1 MTGSFTAR
9 APGATVPELGW
20 ELGELWRSVV
30 ETITVAA
37 TRSSAFSLSEMEM
50 LIGSAIVVAVL
61 VWMVLSRV
69 RRDRNQP
76 HA

>member
-1 MTGSFTAR
+1 M
-9 APGATVPELGW
+9 
-20 ELGELWRSVV
+20 

-76 HA
+76 QI

>member
-1 MTGSFTAR
+1 
-9 APGATVPELGW
+9 
-20 ELGELWRSVV
+20 V

-61 VWMVLSRV
+61 IWMVLSRV

-76 HA
+76 QA

>member
-1 MTGSFTAR
+1 
-9 APGATVPELGW
+9 
-20 ELGELWRSVV
+20 V

-69 RRDRNQP
+69 RRHRNQP
-76 HA
+76 QA

>member
-1 MTGSFTAR
+1 M
-9 APGATVPELGW
+9 
-20 ELGELWRSVV
+20 

-76 HA
+76 PA